1 VTLADR
7 TVLLTGA
14 TGGLGA
20 EMARALTAQGA
31 SLVLTGRRADAL
43 EAIAAE
49 TGGRP
54 VLADLAEPGAAE
66 ALVREAGPVDILIAN
81 AALPASGLITSFSV
95 EQIDRALMVNLR
107 TPMILGRLLGEAM
120 ADRGEGHLVFVSSL
134 SGKVASVGASVYSA
148 TKFGLRGFALALR
161 EDLAPS
167 GVGVSCVFPGF
178 VRDAGMFADA
188 DVADALP
195 GYVGTST
202 AADVVRG
209 VMHAIEADRAEVVI
223 APLQVRAGV
232 LAATVAPGL
241 AARVQRRLGSAAVS
255 AALADRQRDKR

>member
-1 VTLADR
+1 MTLAGR

-20 EMARALTAQGA
+20 EMARALTARGA

-54 VLADLAEPGAAE
+54 VQTDLAVLGAAE
-66 ALVREAGPVDILIAN
+66 ALARAAGPVDILIAN
-81 AALPASGLITSFSV
+81 AALPASGAITSFSV
-95 EQIDRALMVNLR
+95 DEIDRALMVNLR
-107 TPMILGRLLGEAM
+107 SPMVLGRLLGEAM
-120 ADRGEGHLVFVSSL
+120 AARGSGHLVFVSSL
-134 SGKVASVGASVYSA
+134 SGKVASVGSSVYSA
-148 TKFGLRGFALALR
+148 TKFGLRGFALGLR
-161 EDLAPS
+161 EDLAPA
-167 GVGVSCVFPGF
+167 GVGVSCVFPGC

-188 DVADALP
+188 DVAEALP

-202 AADVVRG
+202 AADVARG
-209 VMHAIEADRAEVVI
+209 VLHAIEGDRAEVVV
-223 APLQVRAGV
+223 APLPVRAGV

-255 AALADRQRDKR
+255 AALAERQRHKR

>member
-20 EMARALTAQGA
+20 EMARALTARGA

-95 EQIDRALMVNLR
+95 DEIDRALMVNLR

-120 ADRGEGHLVFVSSL
+120 ADRGDGARGRRCQG
-134 SGKVASVGASVYSA
+134 SG
-148 TKFGLRGFALALR
+148 
-161 EDLAPS
+161 
-167 GVGVSCVFPGF
+167 
-178 VRDAGMFADA
+178 
-188 DVADALP
+188 
-195 GYVGTST
+195 
-202 AADVVRG
+202 
-209 VMHAIEADRAEVVI
+209 
-223 APLQVRAGV
+223 
-232 LAATVAPGL
+232 
-241 AARVQRRLGSAAVS
+241 
-255 AALADRQRDKR
+255 

>member
-1 VTLADR
+1 MNLGGR
-7 TVLLTGA
+7 EVLVTGA
-14 TGGLGA
+14 TGGLGHA
-20 EMARALTAQGA
+20 IARALARRGA
-31 SLVLTGRRADAL
+31 DLVLTGRRADVL
-43 EAIAAE
+43 EPLAAA
-49 TGGRP
+49 TGART
-54 VLADLAEPGAAE
+54 LACDLGDPAAVDR
-66 ALVREAGPVDILIAN
+66 LLGEAGDADILIAN

-95 EQIDRALMVNLR
+95 EEIDRALMVNLR

-120 ADRGEGHLVFVSSL
+120 ADRGEGHLVFVCSL
-134 SGKVASVGASVYSA
+134 SGKVASVGSSVYSA
-148 TKFGLRGFALALR
+148 TKFGLRGFALGLR

-209 VMHAIEADRAEVVI
+209 VVHAIEADRAEVVI
-223 APLQVRAGV
+223 APLPVRAGV